1 MSLQYSIRWLMIVL
15 IIELL
20 FFDICLTTISIIY
33 PRFEFMQQ
41 FQVTDHVYFASP
53 DLNLL
58 I

>member
-1 MSLQYSIRWLMIVL
+1 MIVL